1 MSGNV
6 RPSVRPDYKTA
17 LKFNNTTRFIDDL
30 GTLNNDGLM
39 ARHKADIYP
48 KELELLSQNPDTLK
62 GNMLDVSI
70 EVLDRKFFTKTYDKR
85 DDYSFEIINYP
96 DLGGNIP
103 QGAAYGVYI
112 SQVLRYA
119 RVCSEK
125 TDFDQR
131 VRTLTGKLIKKGYTK
146 ESLKKTLHRCYQKY
160 SWIPAKYKS

>member
-6 RPSVRPDYKTA
+6 RPSVCPSHLTFLRTPPTFLFAADRRRRRRCMSGNVRPSV
-17 LKFNNTTRFIDDL
+17 L
-30 GTLNNDGLM
+30 
-39 ARHKADIYP
+39 
-48 KELELLSQNPDTLK
+48 
-62 GNMLDVSI
+62 LDVSI
-70 EVLDRKFFTKTYDKR
+70 EVLDRRFFTKTYDKR

-146 ESLKKTLHRCYQKY
+146 ERLKKTLHRCYQKY